1 MKLKNK
7 ILIITL
13 IFVAIILLT
22 NNIFAAENNY
32 YLKDEYIPPELPD
45 SVKKFAEDKYFTYI
59 TNGYRTYY
67 LFLEKT
73 NTAIISLKDN
83 PNTAFLAVPDPSNFK
98 VWQLV
103 YEPGS
108 YGYIT
113 STLDSNK
120 NILPEEVEINNIME
134 NYKFTFYDKTY
145 YPYGFGSSCSIIDS
159 NFDIYSYICKED
171 SSGKRYMDDECYSSK
186 NLVFQAPPQGL
197 TQVLE
202 EGYQT
207 AQKITTQSITQQ
219 LGVLVPVGV
228 VIMATLILVSLIAY
242 FRFWRQ

>member
-13 IFVAIILLT
+13 IFVAIILFS
-22 NNIFAAENNY
+22 NNIFAVENNY

-59 TNGYRTYY
+59 TNGYLTYY
-67 LFLEKT
+67 LFFERT
-73 NTAIISLKDN
+73 DTAILSPENN
-83 PNTAFLAVPDPSNFK
+83 PSNAFLAIPDPSNFK
-98 VWQLV
+98 SWYIY
-103 YEPGS
+103 YEPGRTD
-108 YGYIT
+108 YEN
-113 STLDSNK
+113 STLDSNN
-120 NILPEEVEINNIME
+120 NILPKETRIDDIMKM
-134 NYKFTFYDKTY
+134 YPISFYGETY
-145 YPYGFGSSCSIIDS
+145 YPFGFGSNYYIIDS

-219 LGVLVPVGV
+219 LGVLVPVGI